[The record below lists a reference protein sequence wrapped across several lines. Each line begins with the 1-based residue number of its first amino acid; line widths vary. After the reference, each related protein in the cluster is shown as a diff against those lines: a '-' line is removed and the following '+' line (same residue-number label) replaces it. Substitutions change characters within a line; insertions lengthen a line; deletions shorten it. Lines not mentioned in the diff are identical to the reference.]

1 MASTSPVVGAASV
14 SFPRRLISFYG
25 RIASTYRAKA
35 GSLLLLAAVVFIP
48 IGLLDAIT
56 TGVEVDSLDP
66 SSLLKILAVIGAVAA
81 ITMTGLLGEVF
92 YSGAVAVSLTH
103 PSHEKPPSTFEV
115 ARRLDYRRLILVD
128 IAYVALVIVGLLFA
142 FVPGVLVFVWFG
154 LAGPVVEI
162 EGRTVG
168 GALRRSAGLVRHNF
182 WLVFL
187 VLAPVE
193 IVGDLVAELVG
204 HLVHGALGESFV
216 ANWIAES
223 AAAIAFTPIFAIAA
237 VLLTLDLIA
246 AKDGAEAE
254 HTPQSAGT

>member
-1 MASTSPVVGAASV
+1 MTFLRG
-14 SFPRRLISFYG
+14 LGSFYR
-25 RIASTYRAKA
+25 RIGQTYISKA
-35 GSLLLLAAVVFIP
+35 GSLLLLAAIVFVP
-48 IGLLDAIT
+48 VGFLDAFT
-56 TGVEVDSLDP
+56 TGIDIETLDP
-66 SSLLKILAVIGAVAA
+66 GSLIKLAAAIGAVAA

-103 PSHEKPPSTFEV
+103 PAHEKAPSIVEV

-128 IAYVALVIVGLLFA
+128 IAYVALVIVGLLAF
-142 FVPGVLVFVWFG
+142 FVPGILVFVWFG

-168 GALRRSAGLVRHNF
+168 GALRRSASLVRHNF

-193 IVGDLVAELVG
+193 LAGDAVAELVG
-204 HLVHGALGESFV
+204 HLVHGLLGDSFFGS
-216 ANWIAES
+216 WMAES
-223 AAAIAFTPIFAIAA
+223 AAAIVFTPIFAIAA

-246 AKDGAEAE
+246 SKRDTDSDE
-254 HTPQSAGT
+254 TPSPRSAAVSA